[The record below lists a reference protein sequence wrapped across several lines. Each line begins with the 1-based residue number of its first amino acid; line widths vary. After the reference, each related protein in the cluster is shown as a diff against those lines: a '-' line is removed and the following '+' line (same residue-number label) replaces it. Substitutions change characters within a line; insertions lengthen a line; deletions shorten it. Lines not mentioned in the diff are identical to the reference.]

1 MAMVRLDDI
10 ADLDTAKRVA
20 QLLDQENKR
29 LHDRLHAMALE
40 LAAARGQEGAQ
51 QYEMEIV
58 RLQEQ
63 LAALNR
69 RLFAAST
76 EKQSKPHDAEQP
88 REKAKPPQAAR
99 EQREL
104 PLEEVVHV
112 LDDAD
117 RTCTLCGKELNEW
130 IGQSEECPEI
140 DIVQRSFVLKKHV
153 RKKYNCACG
162 AAPVTADGPLRMPGG
177 GLYSLDFAIDVAFH
191 KYGLHLPLERQVRWM
206 VQQGLDM
213 SSSTL
218 WDQIE
223 KLARVLSLAYGALRP
238 HVLSSEVIHGD
249 ETRWR
254 MLSKGG
260 KLWWV
265 WCIGRHDAVY
275 YQIEP
280 TRGHQVVVEMLDG
293 FRGVLMVDDYVAYQ
307 TAKKLLPGMVIVLC
321 WSHVRRGLI
330 EALDAYPEC
339 QHAIDIVGELF
350 AIERELPDW
359 QVIKD
364 PRLRAAALAKIAE
377 VRRNTSK
384 PFTDALLKWAGEQRG
399 LPGSKLRQAIAYM
412 TSNWAGLTHFLTEPR
427 APLCNNAA
435 ERAMRGPVV
444 GRKNHYG
451 SKSQRGTEVAA
462 LFYSLVE
469 SAKLAGVDPVKYMR
483 AAAEAAIRDGR
494 ALLPHEFRAELTPA
508 T

>member
-1 MAMVRLDDI
+1 MLRLDDI

-20 QLLDQENKR
+20 QLLEQENKR
-29 LHDRLHAMALE
+29 LHDRLHALVLE
-40 LAAARGQEGAQ
+40 LAAARGQEGAE
-51 QYEMEIV
+51 QYQVEIV

-69 RLFAAST
+69 RLFAASS
-76 EKQSKPHDAEQP
+76 EKQKPSSEVEDARSKSTPPAAP
-88 REKAKPPQAAR
+88 REQK
-99 EQREL
+99 EL
-104 PLEEVVHV
+104 PFEEVVHE
-112 LDDAD
+112 LDAAD
-117 RTCTLCGKELNEW
+117 RPCVLCGAELSEW
-130 IGQSEECPEI
+130 EGQSEDCPEI
-140 DIVQRSFVLKKHV
+140 DVVQRSFVFKKHV
-153 RKKYNCACG
+153 RKKYNCKCG
-162 AAPVTADGPLRMPGG
+162 AAPVTAEGPLRMPGG
-177 GLYSLDFAIDVAFH
+177 GLYSLNFAIDVAFS
-191 KYGLHLPLERQVRWM
+191 KYSLHLPLERQVRWM
-206 VQQGLDM
+206 MQQGLDM

-218 WDQIE
+218 WDQLE
-223 KLARVLSLAYGALRP
+223 KLARVLSLSYGALRP

-280 TRGHQVVVEMLDG
+280 TRGHQVVVDMLDG
-293 FRGVLMVDDYVAYQ
+293 FRGVLMVDDYAAYE
-307 TAKKLLPGMVIVLC
+307 AARKLLPGMVIVLC
-321 WSHVRRGLI
+321 WSHARRGFI

-339 QHAIDIVGELF
+339 QRALDLIGELF

-359 QVIKD
+359 QVISD
-364 PRLRAAALAKIAE
+364 PKLRAAALAKIAD
-377 VRRNTSK
+377 VRRDRSK
-384 PFTDALLKWAGEQRG
+384 LITDALLVWAREQRG

-412 TSNWAGLTHFLTEPR
+412 TSNWRGLTHFLDEPR
-427 APLCNNAA
+427 APLSNNAA

-462 LFYSLVE
+462 LFYSLIE
-469 SAKLAGVDPVKYMR
+469 SAKLCGIDPVKYLR

-494 ALLPHEFRAELTPA
+494 ALLPHEFRAQLA
-508 T
+508 AAA

>member
-1 MAMVRLDDI
+1 MLRLDDI
-10 ADLDTAKRVA
+10 SDLDTAKRVM
-20 QLLDQENKR
+20 QLLDGENKR
-29 LHDRLHAMALE
+29 LHDRVHALVLA
-40 LAAARGQEGAQ
+40 LAAARGEEGAE
-51 QYEMEIV
+51 QYEIEIV

-63 LAALNR
+63 IAALNR

-76 EKQSKPHDAEQP
+76 EQQNKPRDADEP
-88 REKAKPPQAAR
+88 RERAKPPAAAR
-99 EQREL
+99 EQTQLRF
-104 PLEEVVHV
+104 EEVVHE

-117 RTCTLCGKELNEW
+117 RACTLCGKELKEW
-130 IGQSEECPEI
+130 AGQSVEFPEI

-153 RKKYNCACG
+153 QKKYTCSCG
-162 AAPVTADGPLRMPGG
+162 VAPVTAEGPLRMPGG
-177 GLYSLDFAIDVAFH
+177 GLYSVDFAIEVAFQ
-191 KYGLHLPLERQVRWM
+191 KYGLHMPLERQVRWM

-223 KLARVLSLAYGALRP
+223 KLARVLSLSYGAMRP
-238 HVLSSEVIHGD
+238 YVLSSEVVHGD

-254 MLSKGG
+254 MLNKGG

-265 WCIGRHDAVY
+265 WCIARHDAVY

-293 FRGVLMVDDYVAYQ
+293 FHGVLMVDDYAAYE
-307 TAKKLLPGMVIVLC
+307 TARRLLPGVTIALC
-321 WSHVRRGLI
+321 WAHVRRGFI

-339 QHAIDIVGELF
+339 QQAIDLIGELF
-350 AIERELPDW
+350 VIERDLPDW
-359 QVIKD
+359 RAIKD
-364 PRLRAAALAKIAE
+364 PRLRAAALAQIAQTRHE
-377 VRRNTSK
+377 QSK
-384 PFTDALLKWAGEQRG
+384 PFTEALLHWAGKQRG
-399 LPGSKLRQAIAYM
+399 LPQSKLRQAIAYM
-412 TSNWAGLTHFLTEPR
+412 VSNWTGLTRFLDEPR
-427 APLCNNAA
+427 APLSNNAA

-469 SAKLAGVDPVKYMR
+469 SAKLAGVDPVRYMR

-494 ALLPHEFRAELTPA
+494 ALLPHELRAELA
-508 T
+508 AAR